1 MRLQTEDPNNLDRV
15 PEHDKNMGFE
25 TAKVCGIIHF
35 LFYFSFLLLVLG
47 NTVRKVI
54 FSIVTVTLG

>member
-1 MRLQTEDPNNLDRV
+1 MRLQTEDPNNPDRV

-25 TAKVCGIIHF
+25 IAKVCGIIHF

>member
-1 MRLQTEDPNNLDRV
+1 MRLQTEDSNNPDRV
-15 PEHDKNMGFE
+15 PEHDKKMGFE

-35 LFYFSFLLLVLG
+35 LFYFWFLFLVLG